1 MKIAKD
7 EIVSD
12 RFYLIDD
19 QQPYN
24 GSIMFD
30 FFPQEDRIAV
40 CQDSENPLIR
50 DKFEAIGESVD
61 FNRTDLIQGLK
72 KIIEILECDSYEVE
86 R

>member
-30 FFPQEDRIAV
+30 FFPRADRIAV

-50 DKFEAIGESVD
+50 DKFEAIGDSVD
-61 FNRTDLIQGLK
+61 FNRQELIDGLK
-72 KIIEILECDSYEVE
+72 KIIEILECENDGN
-86 R
+86 

>member
-12 RFYLIDD
+12 RFYLIDE

-30 FFPQEDRIAV
+30 YFPQEDRIAV
-40 CQDSENPLIR
+40 CQDSENSLIR
-50 DKFEAIGESVD
+50 DKFESIGESVD
-61 FNRTDLIQGLK
+61 FKRNDLIIGLK
-72 KIIEILECDSYEVE
+72 KVIEILEGNLNGED
-86 R
+86 

>member
-50 DKFEAIGESVD
+50 DKFEAIGDSVD
-61 FNRTDLIQGLK
+61 FNRQELIDGLK
-72 KIIEILECDSYEVE
+72 KIIEILECENDGN
-86 R
+86 